1 MDILTQGVL
10 GATVAQSAA
19 RKEHVRLAALIGFI
33 SGLIADADV
42 LIRSSTD
49 PLLSLEYHRH
59 FTHSL
64 FFIPVGAA
72 IAFMLFWPFLRNKLN
87 ARILYF
93 YCFMG
98 YLLSGVLDACTSYG
112 THLLWPIINSRIAW
126 NIISI
131 VDPIFTGVLVI
142 GLIVSLKKINV
153 VYSRI
158 AFLLAGSY
166 LLFATLQL
174 HRAENTITNLAQQR
188 GHTIEQSIVKPTIG
202 NTLLWRSVYLSDGV
216 FYIDA
221 VRAGINTTVYT
232 GTSINKFKLEDL
244 SQNIDTDSTLFKD
257 IQRFNHFSEGFVIQY
272 PDKPTI
278 IGDVRYSMNPTSHIP
293 LWGIEMNLAAPRE
306 HVKYEFYRETSRA
319 MRQQFVAMLFGRI
332 INTE

>member
-10 GATVAQSAA
+10 GATLAQSTA
-19 RKEHVRLAALIGFI
+19 RKDHVRLATLVGFI

-42 LIRSSTD
+42 FIRSSSD

-64 FFIPVGAA
+64 VFIPFGAA
-72 IAFMLFWPFLRNKLN
+72 IAFILLWPFLRKKLT
-87 ARILYF
+87 ARILYL

-98 YLLSGVLDACTSYG
+98 YLLSGIIDACTSYG
-112 THLLWPIINSRIAW
+112 THLLWPFINSRIAW

-131 VDPIFTGVLVI
+131 VDPVFTGILII
-142 GLIVSLKKINV
+142 GLLASFNKFNA
-153 VYSRI
+153 VYSRVAI
-158 AFLLAGSY
+158 LLAGSY

-174 HRAENTITNLAQQR
+174 HRAENSITNLAKQR

-221 VRAGINTTVYT
+221 VRAGIKMTVYA
-232 GTSINKFKLEDL
+232 GSSISKFTPEDL
-244 SQNIDTDSTLFKD
+244 PQVIDTQSTLFND
-257 IQRFNHFSEGFVIQY
+257 IRRFTHFSDGFVIQY
-272 PDKPTI
+272 PDKPGVL
-278 IGDVRYSMNPTSHIP
+278 GDVRYSMSPTSAFP
-293 LWGIEMNLAAPRE
+293 LWGIEMNYLDTSQ
-306 HVKYEFYRETSRA
+306 HVQYEFYRDTNKEK
-319 MRQQFVAMLFGRI
+319 RQQFINMVMGR
-332 INTE
+332 